1 MIIFY
6 EIRSQLLKTVD
17 LKEETCPL
25 CQHKGKIQMHI
36 LQKYL
41 HLFGPI
47 NPLGKYGELD
57 CSACETVIPTKKW
70 NKELDSV
77 YKVYKTSAETP
88 GRLWLGTW
96 VLGLFFT
103 FIFVFTTIATKF
115 PELLG
120 RHNTEQSSI
129 ELNEKLNFVK
139 EGDIIAVDFAGVK
152 TVKDFKTMYGIIKL
166 GKITGDNLA
175 IKIYSDR
182 FGDLDFINDL
192 KKIDLD
198 ANKFSTKEV
207 IVSLRQITKN
217 KQVMQ
222 EDGTSIANHIYGFI
236 N

>member
-57 CSACETVIPTKKW
+57 CRASETVIPTKKW

-207 IVSLRQITKN
+207 IVSL
-217 KQVMQ
+217 
-222 EDGTSIANHIYGFI
+222 
-236 N
+236 